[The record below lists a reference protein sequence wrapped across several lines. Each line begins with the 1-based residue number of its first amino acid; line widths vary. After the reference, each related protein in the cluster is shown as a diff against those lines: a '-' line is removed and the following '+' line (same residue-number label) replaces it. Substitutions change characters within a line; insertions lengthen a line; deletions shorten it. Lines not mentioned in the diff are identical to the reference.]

1 MVNNVCMCVA
11 WQVFAEWNN
20 AELESFLIEI
30 TRDILKY
37 HNTDGTSLVD
47 KILDTAGQVSYSF
60 TAFLF
65 ARQVKYYLY

>member
-1 MVNNVCMCVA
+1 MCVS

-20 AELESFLIEI
+20 GELESFLIEI

-37 HNTDGTSLVD
+37 HDTDATSLVD

-60 TAFLF
+60 TAFLLP
-65 ARQVKYYLY
+65 RWVKYYLY